1 MKLFNF
7 NDKEL
12 VKDVEGGLQTKGE
25 KAAAWVKDHKIDIA
39 VCATAVALGVATACV
54 WKRTSDIVN
63 TPRFDTDSLDK
74 ALSLANNTLA
84 NEQKSGRYP
93 FGDFQEELN
102 KNGYVTEFGNKGEFF
117 DYQKDPASGFI
128 STFILEKPIVSGQTV
143 MDAKLTPEILQS
155 ILDNISDHYVNDV
168 GFDTDIEITN
178 F

>member
-12 VKDVEGGLQTKGE
+12 VKGVEGSLQTKGE

-39 VCATAVALGVATACV
+39 VCATAVALGVATVCV

-63 TPRFDTDSLDK
+63 TPRLDTDSLDK
-74 ALSLANNTLA
+74 ALSLAN
-84 NEQKSGRYP
+84 EQKQTSGRYP

-102 KNGYVTEFGNKGEFF
+102 KNGYVIEFGNKGEFF

-128 STFILEKPIVSGQTV
+128 STFILEKPILSGNTV

-155 ILDNISDHYVNDV
+155 ILDNISDHYINEV
-168 GFDTDIEITN
+168 GFDTDVEITN